1 MICVIVSIC
10 AIVSIVHSYRWCI
23 IPGMQISWHRA
34 HCAAPWPAACTNAC
48 AVCASPAWSSFSATM
63 AVPPAERLREKNLL
77 PLRDWKSEVWGYFGF
92 LQHKGNQITDLSKV
106 GIADSEDPL
115 PIQDGDSHHENH
127 SPIVWWKE
135 NSSRFKTLAKLA
147 RKYLCIPRPIRKTIQ
162 HSRLCCYCQT
172 CLP

>member
-1 MICVIVSIC
+1 
-10 AIVSIVHSYRWCI
+10 
-23 IPGMQISWHRA
+23 
-34 HCAAPWPAACTNAC
+34 
-48 AVCASPAWSSFSATM
+48 M

-147 RKYLCIPRPIRKTIQ
+147 RKYLCIPATSVP
-162 HSRLCCYCQT
+162 SERLFSTAGCVVT
-172 CLP
+172 ARRACLDPDNILCFLKSNLS